1 MDWHCSGIYS
11 TATCLPGYAC
21 NIATG
26 TCDITA
32 PGKGTTKED
41 CEKSCTKRPP
51 APPGLVQCDAK
62 SSTCVPCQ
70 FYCKTDAHCASSS
83 YCEAGLCHG
92 AACESQATCTEQ
104 CSTDTPDELIGESTL
119 LAGPI
124 WGPKFSSGIN
134 ELVRAL
140 FPLPLPS
147 FQLSTSY
154 TCCAGTW
161 RGVEISTK
169 YGAGEFDYS
178 FVKKADVSATVPQ
191 VRFRSASGAIS
202 SGTLEADRAASGRDI
217 TITFDAG
224 AMKGIVLRGFY
235 DPWEPSDEVEND
247 AFVFSAPNAEEKP
260 ADITAAMAANGS
272 TVYVMSRC
280 APHAMATCD
289 FASVWTAS
297 PKHRR
302 LELGMKNSD
311 SVEKQV
317 EVNDPCTTLTPC
329 STCIAAPSKLC
340 GWCSTNVVY
349 NGTTTGSV
357 NAICFFV
364 LYSSDFE
371 LST

>member
-1 MDWHCSGIYS
+1 M
-11 TATCLPGYAC
+11 
-21 NIATG
+21 
-26 TCDITA
+26 
-32 PGKGTTKED
+32 
-41 CEKSCTKRPP
+41 
-51 APPGLVQCDAK
+51 
-62 SSTCVPCQ
+62 
-70 FYCKTDAHCASSS
+70 
-83 YCEAGLCHG
+83 
-92 AACESQATCTEQ
+92 
-104 CSTDTPDELIGESTL
+104 
-119 LAGPI
+119 
-124 WGPKFSSGIN
+124 
-134 ELVRAL
+134 
-140 FPLPLPS
+140 
-147 FQLSTSY
+147 LS
-154 TCCAGTW
+154 GTW

-235 DPWEPSDEVEND
+235 DPWEPS
-247 AFVFSAPNAEEKP
+247 
-260 ADITAAMAANGS
+260 DITAAMAANGS